1 MDAGARVPAVEFA
14 DGSSSSTGSE
24 LWLRRYDPHRR
35 PIGHANEEIMTIS
48 RRSLLGTAAVFSRDE
63 WTKILFV
70 SGCVLFAAPAF
81 AAPPPGADA
90 SLAPWFHSLRV
101 PGTQGNEPFCCDIS
115 DCRNYPVRA
124 DGTHYQVFFD
134 DRWLIVPKEA
144 VSDRTDNPTGH
155 YVTCIQRDHWTSGVP
170 DGPHVLCLFKAPGT

>member
-1 MDAGARVPAVEFA
+1 
-14 DGSSSSTGSE
+14 
-24 LWLRRYDPHRR
+24 
-35 PIGHANEEIMTIS
+35 MTIS
-48 RRSLLGTAAVFSRDE
+48 RRGLFGTAAAFSGDE
-63 WTKILFV
+63 VAAIKIGLMNPGARAKILFI
-70 SGCVLFAAPAF
+70 SGCVLFAASAF
-81 AAPPPGADA
+81 ATPPPGADM

-124 DGTHYQVFFD
+124 DGIHYQVFFD